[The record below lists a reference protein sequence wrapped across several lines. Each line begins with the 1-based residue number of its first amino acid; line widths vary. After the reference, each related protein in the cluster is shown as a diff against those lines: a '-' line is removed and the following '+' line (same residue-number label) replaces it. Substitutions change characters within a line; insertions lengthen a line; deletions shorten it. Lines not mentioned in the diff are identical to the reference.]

1 MDTQPFSDDEKRFV
15 LAEAIRTS
23 PIPLERLFAFLNDH
37 SPSPAWDDMLVPRG
51 RTLKQCKDVFESLRS
66 SPAAPTFQT
75 QLQGQSQSQ
84 SQSHNLPVPM
94 SSVASSGIKRKSGPG
109 TLEVLS
115 SGPPPKRRQSSGDPV
130 IIARDIRPKPSNG
143 SPLSMTPSFPTPE
156 PKKRGRPSKKD
167 VERKQQEAI
176 ARGDILP
183 PAPSMTTYQVPGEDV
198 SGSSYATILPAVAPA
213 LHYAPSPGIPIERD
227 IPESAGSPGKKRR
240 PKAAPKASKA
250 TPKQPGEISFKVN
263 PTIGSIIEP
272 EEPQATTSRA
282 TSEAVPVAGPVEVA
296 SSVASSL
303 PVVVAAPA
311 PAIPT
316 PTQPPSNV

>member
-1 MDTQPFSDDEKRFV
+1 
-15 LAEAIRTS
+15 
-23 PIPLERLFAFLNDH
+23 
-37 SPSPAWDDMLVPRG
+37 
-51 RTLKQCKDVFESLRS
+51 
-66 SPAAPTFQT
+66 
-75 QLQGQSQSQ
+75 
-84 SQSHNLPVPM
+84 M

-143 SPLSMTPSFPTPE
+143 SPLSMNPSFPTLE

-183 PAPSMTTYQVPGEDV
+183 PAPSMTTYQVSGEDG

-240 PKAAPKASKA
+240 PKAAPKASKVGCGVLVVGKKMLTALKA

-263 PTIGSIIEP
+263 PTISSIIEP

-311 PAIPT
+311 PTIPT